1 MFFFLKKNLATNMA
15 SAFMTSD
22 SCKISYKILVDQFK
36 LGYQLMSEIWP
47 SNLFYSSPKDSIC
60 ILSDSRVSFDSNDL
74 KYPLTPGIR
83 QFNLVWRHVMNLT

>member
-1 MFFFLKKNLATNMA
+1 MV

-22 SCKISYKILVDQFK
+22 SCKISYKILVHQFK
-36 LGYQLMSEIWP
+36 LGYQVMSEIWP

-60 ILSDSRVSFDSNDL
+60 ILSDKSNSSAVSFDSNDL

-83 QFNLVWRHVMNLT
+83 QFNLVRRHVINLT